1 MTASF
6 RGNSGSLQ
14 EAEVLRLIAFIR
26 KSLVNERVILFA
38 YTLLFAFAGL
48 VIGQKA
54 TQPGMI
60 RLLFFI
66 AFAMLLIAFYMKQPR
81 LVLFSLVMYLPFMS
95 FFRRMLIPAAGWSS
109 FDPLIILPSFIIL
122 LMGFSWA
129 YRIYLSRV
137 SLIEDDTK
145 LFRLVRWLLIVHMV
159 QVFNPIQGGIL
170 AGFGGVIFY
179 VVPLLW
185 MIMTRLYINNQWMKA
200 IYGTVFIIGIASALY
215 GLKQAFYGF
224 LDFENDWI
232 RISGY
237 AALIVG
243 NGSRSFSFLTSAAE
257 YSQYMVA
264 CVIIAWAYI
273 LRGKLLMKLMGAAAL
288 PLFFYAL
295 FMVGS
300 RGPVILTTLGL
311 TVMSL
316 MAARGKWM
324 KLMVA
329 GTAVVA
335 IVGGFTVISQLDHGS
350 NAIIAHQVNGLTNPF
365 DEKSS
370 TLSLHIDMVIHGF
383 VQGLKFP
390 IGRGLGSTT
399 LAGAK
404 MGGSGENSEL
414 DITNVLISDGVI
426 GGAIYFLLIMQ
437 ILRMAFRLQMTGT
450 VPLTILG
457 LLVATAGTWSI
468 GGNYSTCALIWL
480 SIGYLDRLM
489 KQDQYN
495 KLVKGNACEH
505 SP

>member
-1 MTASF
+1 LF
-6 RGNSGSLQ
+6 
-14 EAEVLRLIAFIR
+14 VL
-26 KSLVNERVILFA
+26 
-38 YTLLFAFAGL
+38 AGF
-48 VIGQKA
+48 VIGKKV
-54 TQPGMI
+54 TEPGMI

-66 AFAMLLIAFYMKQPR
+66 ALAMLLIAFNMKQPR
-81 LVLFSLVMYLPFMS
+81 LVLYSLILYLPFMS

-109 FDPLIILPSFIIL
+109 FDPLIILPPFVIL
-122 LMGFSWA
+122 LMGFSWV
-129 YRIYLSRV
+129 YRTYLSRV
-137 SLIEDDTK
+137 SPLEEDTK
-145 LFRLVRWLLIVHMV
+145 LFRLVRWLLIVHMI
-159 QVFNPIQGGIL
+159 QVFNPIQGGLL

-179 VVPLLW
+179 VVPLFW
-185 MIMTRLYINNQWMKA
+185 MIMTRLYLTETWMRA
-200 IYGTVFIIGIASALY
+200 IYGTVFMIGIACALY
-215 GLKQAFYGF
+215 GLKQSFYGF
-224 LDFENDWI
+224 LGFENDWI

-257 YSQYMVA
+257 YSQYMVV
-264 CVIIAWAYI
+264 CVVIAWAYI
-273 LRGKLLMKLMGAAAL
+273 LRGKIFMKLMGAAAL

-300 RGPVILTTLGL
+300 RGPVVLTTIGL

-316 MAARGKWM
+316 MAASGKWM
-324 KLMVA
+324 KLLVA
-329 GTAVVA
+329 GAAVMVIA
-335 IVGGFTVISQLDHGS
+335 GGFAVIGQLDHGA

-370 TLSLHIDMVIHGF
+370 TLTLHIDMVIHGF
-383 VQGLKFP
+383 VQGIMFP

-414 DITNVLISDGVI
+414 DITNILISDGVI
-426 GGAIYFLLIMQ
+426 GGAIYFLLIVQ
-437 ILRMAFRLQMTGT
+437 ILRMAFRLQMNGT

-457 LLVATAGTWSI
+457 MLIATAGTWSI

-480 SIGYLDRLM
+480 SIGYLDHMM

-495 KLVKGNACEH
+495 KLVKGNDCEH